1 MASIDHGIPDSMCR
15 SGNQKSQSKHLPGE
29 PGVWVLI
36 GGDTLVFSLLFVTYL
51 TYRNASLSIY
61 EGGQRLLDLPLGL
74 LNTILL
80 LSSSWCVAQ
89 AVRAARRNHLR
100 PASTFFGLGFLCGAG
115 FVAVKAVE
123 YHEKFAA
130 GLDIGTNEFF
140 MFYFV
145 LTGIHL
151 LHVLVGLS
159 LLAGLR
165 HKIRRQAHISG
176 PDMVLIESG
185 ATFWHLVDVLWIVLF
200 ALLYLTR

>member
-1 MASIDHGIPDSMCR
+1 
-15 SGNQKSQSKHLPGE
+15 
-29 PGVWVLI
+29 VWVLI

-51 TYRNASLSIY
+51 TYRNASLAMY
-61 EGGQRLLDLPLGL
+61 DRGQRLLDLPLGF

-89 AVRAARRNHLR
+89 GVRAARGNHLQ
-100 PASTFFGLGFLCGAG
+100 PASIFIGLGFVCGVG
-115 FVAVKAVE
+115 FVAIKAVE

-130 GLDIGTNEFF
+130 GIDIGTNEFF

-151 LHVLVGLS
+151 LHVLVGLGV
-159 LLAGLR
+159 LAGLR
-165 HKIRRQAHISG
+165 YKIRSQVHMSDR
-176 PDMVLIESG
+176 DMAIIESG